1 LGFLVFLDFIMSYMI
16 AEKVINIGSKLC
28 MVVVDIKIIIFL
40 HIFESL
46 SINKGDN
53 IPGILVITEMTSGS
67 SWKTPNAHFLLE
79 TALNVLARNGN
90 S

>member
-1 LGFLVFLDFIMSYMI
+1 MI
-16 AEKVINIGSKLC
+16 AEKLNNSSELC
-28 MVVVDIKIIIFL
+28 ILMVDIKIIIFL

-53 IPGILVITEMTSGS
+53 IPGILVITETTSGS
-67 SWKTPNAHFLLE
+67 SWKTPNAHSLLE
-79 TALNVLARNGN
+79 TALNVLARNGD